1 MHLYRL
7 GGMLMGVSYK
17 KLFMILIERDMKK
30 KDLQELAGVSSST
43 MAKLSKGEYVTMEVL
58 VKICTALNVDIGD
71 VVEIT
76 TKA

>member
-1 MHLYRL
+1 
-7 GGMLMGVSYK
+7 
-17 KLFMILIERDMKK
+17 
-30 KDLQELAGVSSST
+30 

>member
-1 MHLYRL
+1 
-7 GGMLMGVSYK
+7 MGVSYK
-17 KLFMILIERDMKK
+17 KMFMLLVERDMKK

-71 VVEIT
+71 VVEIAA
-76 TKA
+76 KA